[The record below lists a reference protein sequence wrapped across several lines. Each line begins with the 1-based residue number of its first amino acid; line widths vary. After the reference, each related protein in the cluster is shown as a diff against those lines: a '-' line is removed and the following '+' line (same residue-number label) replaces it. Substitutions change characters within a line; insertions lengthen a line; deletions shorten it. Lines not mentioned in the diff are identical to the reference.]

1 MEKTNVKSASEEST
15 EKLIQELHAPR
26 KKPEM
31 ARSKKPEPVHQ
42 PDFAEEKTEEEIR
55 KTKKEQAIEF
65 VKKTS
70 SDMKGGISVFQA
82 FKAILGSGKLFFAS
96 IAVILIMMV
105 LTFFFY
111 HRVTSFVTVKTL
123 DFFEIAPAADEL
135 FSKIYHALK
144 VCSAFLFKIV
154 VNVLSFY
161 FSFILAYALTSPLYS
176 FISMIAEDIYFGK
189 PKDDAELSLEGVIED
204 VKQALKV
211 TLAVFLLGVIAFFIG
226 FVPVL
231 GQVAALIFCFFM
243 NALLIFDF
251 VTSRRR
257 WNFVSK
263 AKWLVFHPALTLKT
277 ALLPT
282 LISFVPVINTIFT
295 AFLFPVFVVHATMN
309 FACAER
315 GDEPEKEGEI
325 IES

>member
-1 MEKTNVKSASEEST
+1 VKSASEEST
-15 EKLIQELHAPR
+15 EKLIESLHAPH

-31 ARSKKPEPVHQ
+31 ARSKKPEIVPQ
-42 PDFAEEKTEEEIR
+42 PNFEKEKPDEEIR
-55 KTKKEQAIEF
+55 KTKKDQALEF
-65 VKKTS
+65 VAKTS
-70 SDMKGGISVFQA
+70 SEMKSGISVIQA
-82 FKAILGSGKLFFAS
+82 FKAIIGSGKLFLAS
-96 IAVILIMMV
+96 IGVILIMMI

-123 DFFEIAPAADEL
+123 DFFEITPATDEL
-135 FSKIYHALK
+135 FSQIYHALK
-144 VCSAFLFKIV
+144 VCSAFLFKLV
-154 VNVLSFY
+154 VNILSFY
-161 FSFILAYALTSPLYS
+161 LSFILAYALTSPLYS
-176 FISMIAEDIYFGK
+176 FISIIAEDVYFGK
-189 PKDDAELSLEGVIED
+189 PQDDAELSLSGIIED

-211 TLAVFLLGVIAFFIG
+211 TLAAFLLGVVAFFIG

-231 GQVAALIFCFFM
+231 GQFAALVFCFFM

-257 WNFVSK
+257 WNFVNK

-282 LISFVPVINTIFT
+282 LISFIPVINTIFT

-315 GDEPEKEGEI
+315 GDKPEKEGEI

>member
-1 MEKTNVKSASEEST
+1 MKSASEEST
-15 EKLIQELHAPR
+15 EKLLQELHAPR

-31 ARSKKPEPVHQ
+31 AKPKRPEIIPQ
-42 PDFAEEKTEEEIR
+42 PNFPEEKPNEEIR
-55 KTKKEQAIEF
+55 KTKKEQALEF
-65 VKKTS
+65 VAKTS
-70 SDMKGGISVFQA
+70 SEMKSGISILQA
-82 FKAILGSGKLFFAS
+82 FKAILKSGKLFFAS
-96 IAVILIMMV
+96 IGVILIMMI

-123 DFFEIAPAADEL
+123 DFFEITPATDEL
-135 FSKIYHALK
+135 FSQIYHALK
-144 VCSAFLFKIV
+144 VCSAFLFKLV
-154 VNVLSFY
+154 LNVLSFY

-176 FISMIAEDIYFGK
+176 FISIIAEDIYFGK
-189 PKDDAELSLEGVIED
+189 PKDDAEVSISGIIED

-211 TLAVFLLGVIAFFIG
+211 TLAAFLLGVIAFFIG

-231 GQVAALIFCFFM
+231 GQVAALVFCFFM

-257 WNFVSK
+257 WTFVNK
-263 AKWLVFHPALTLKT
+263 AKWLLFHPALTLKT
-277 ALLPT
+277 ALFPT
-282 LISFVPVINTIFT
+282 LISFIPVINTIFT

-315 GDEPEKEGEI
+315 GDKPEKEGETV
-325 IES
+325 ES

>member
-1 MEKTNVKSASEEST
+1 
-15 EKLIQELHAPR
+15 
-26 KKPEM
+26 
-31 ARSKKPEPVHQ
+31 
-42 PDFAEEKTEEEIR
+42 
-55 KTKKEQAIEF
+55 
-65 VKKTS
+65 
-70 SDMKGGISVFQA
+70 MKGGISILQA
-82 FKAILGSGKLFFAS
+82 FKAILKSGKLFFAS
-96 IAVILIMMV
+96 IGVILIMMI

-123 DFFEIAPAADEL
+123 DFFEITPATDEL
-135 FSKIYHALK
+135 FSQIYHALK
-144 VCSAFLFKIV
+144 VCSAFLFKLV

-161 FSFILAYALTSPLYS
+161 LSFILAYALTSPLYS
-176 FISMIAEDIYFGK
+176 FISIIAEDVYFGK
-189 PKDDAELSLEGVIED
+189 PQDDAELSLSGIIED

-211 TLAVFLLGVIAFFIG
+211 TLAAFLLGVIAFFVG

-231 GQVAALIFCFFM
+231 GQVAALVFCFFM

-257 WNFVSK
+257 WTFVNK

-282 LISFVPVINTIFT
+282 LISFIPVINTIFT

-315 GDEPEKEGEI
+315 GDKPEKEGEI
-325 IES
+325 LES